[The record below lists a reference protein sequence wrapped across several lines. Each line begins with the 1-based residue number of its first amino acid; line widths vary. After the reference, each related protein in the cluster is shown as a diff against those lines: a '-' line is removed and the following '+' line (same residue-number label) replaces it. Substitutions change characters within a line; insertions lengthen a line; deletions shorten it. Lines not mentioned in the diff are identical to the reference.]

1 MPVEKSKLEL
11 VASEDWSVQDLYSF
25 FHQLNILYNRLY
37 VLDDQ
42 IQSKRIRKLRAI
54 LYGSLSRVEPDDQL
68 SLESIKIHSPAE
80 INLKGSGKIID
91 ELGETWKDL
100 RYRNKIEEELLQI
113 ELQSSKSKLAHEQNM
128 DALEERAKADEIILR
143 RLKGLKE
150 LGLDEEEIRIAAKA
164 LIDPLNQL
172 LDVSKAKGIETKPA
186 NNKTNKDA
194 S

>member
-1 MPVEKSKLEL
+1 MKFEFDEKSQLEL
-11 VASEDWSVQDLYSF
+11 VASENWSVQDLYSF

-42 IQSKRIRKLRAI
+42 IRSKRVRKLRPI
-54 LYGSLSRVEPDDQL
+54 LYGSLSRVEPGDQL
-68 SLESIKIHSPAE
+68 SLDSIEIHSPAE
-80 INLKGSGKIID
+80 INLQGSGEIID

-100 RYRNKIEEELLQI
+100 KYRNKIEEELLQI
-113 ELQSSKSKLAHEQNM
+113 ELQGSRNKLAHEQNM

-150 LGLDEEEIRIAAKA
+150 LGFNEEEIRIAMKA

-172 LDVSKAKGIETKPA
+172 IEVSREKGIATKC
-186 NNKTNKDA
+186 D
-194 S
+194 